1 MRDAW
6 CKANLALSSPA
17 LLVDFHVSA
26 SSVVQVL
33 SFSLADIY
41 GAGVWT
47 GVRVTGVA
55 VREGLPNWALT
66 NADLPVDL
74 AGIGRGV
81 FGEVGQV
88 GVAHD
93 RGIERFCTPHVGE
106 ESIVPSS
113 PTRTARFVTSLRA
126 ARVST
131 GCSERDMDW
140 VFMDGDVAKP
150 LEVVYW

>member
-1 MRDAW
+1 MFSPAVLEEQLLALTNPLGMRDAW

-17 LLVDFHVSA
+17 LSVDFHVSA
-26 SSVVQVL
+26 LSVVQVL

-41 GAGVWT
+41 GAGVGT

-81 FGEVGQV
+81 FLEVGQV
-88 GVAHD
+88 GVARD
-93 RGIERFCTPHVGE
+93 RGIERFCMPSVVKKV
-106 ESIVPSS
+106 SCRVPQQ
-113 PTRTARFVTSLRA
+113 
-126 ARVST
+126 
-131 GCSERDMDW
+131 ERQ
-140 VFMDGDVAKP
+140 G
-150 LEVVYW
+150 L